1 MTTLE
6 SVLDP
11 AKLAQDDYDLPGAL
25 KKLVRRKER
34 AFQRYVRR
42 IGDDAQAK
50 VLQRELNQLR
60 ARTDLLIQLQL
71 VTEREAAKLLNHYG
85 DPTQLDWKLRKKDIN
100 RDFDED
106 DDDEEDSMSASLE
119 AVVVASPKPKAR
131 KREDVDEAL
140 KDLIGSMREELV
152 QHVVPN
158 RVKKYNAAP
167 NKTEEAE
174 AFAAFFDR
182 MVTFLGNVPRVYD
195 RLPAKHWDAFH
206 KFLQKAR
213 TFFANSWN
221 VHEVHMVSLIDA
233 ALPLVEHKANH
244 GGAPPAKKAAVKRAE
259 VPVKKAAVAVK
270 KVAAQPVKKAGM
282 QPVRKAKPG
291 DEAVVPTSLEGALR
305 AAGATREKGTCP
317 LGMPPPDRKCVRGF
331 WRKQ

>member
-25 KKLVRRKER
+25 KKLLRHKER
-34 AFQRYVRR
+34 AFQRHLKKKGNDRKAFR
-42 IGDDAQAK
+42 MKDEIDA
-50 VLQRELNQLR
+50 LR

-71 VTEREAAKLLNHYG
+71 VTEREAVKLLNHFG
-85 DPTQLDWKLRKKDIN
+85 DPTQLDWVLDEDDID
-100 RDFDED
+100 REFD
-106 DDDEEDSMSASLE
+106 DDDEDEGDGMAASLD

-131 KREDVDEAL
+131 KREDADEAL

-195 RLPAKHWDAFH
+195 RLPAKHWEAFH

-233 ALPLVEHKANH
+233 ALPLVEHKAE
-244 GGAPPAKKAAVKRAE
+244 PAKKAAVKKTAAQPVKKAD
-259 VPVKKAAVAVK
+259 VPVKKAGM
-270 KVAAQPVKKAGM
+270 QPVKKAGM

-317 LGMPPPDRKCVRGF
+317 LGMPPPDRRCVRGF